1 MGCETGAEHVPG
13 LSQTVN
19 THVECKA
26 LCDSSPDCVAVSML
40 VNNFCRVFSKFC
52 ENPFEIGMDVAAHYT
67 RLKRPQSDPAT
78 VAPDD
83 SSVATHITAKLTT
96 PVPTSTTTVAPTTT
110 STDPSTTTTSGV
122 TGDTATTR
130 TQSFR
135 QAIDTDASN
144 SHTWTMAI
152 VCSFIMLFV

>member
-1 MGCETGAEHVPG
+1 MG
-13 LSQTVN
+13 
-19 THVECKA
+19 
-26 LCDSSPDCVAVSML
+26 
-40 VNNFCRVFSKFC
+40 FSKFC

-110 STDPSTTTTSGV
+110 STQPSTIPPTTNTTTTSTDPSTTTTSGV

-144 SHTWTMAI
+144 SHVDYGDRMFLHHA
-152 VCSFIMLFV
+152 V